1 MERLHS
7 DPGLQPERTTLS
19 WERTTFA
26 FFIVALLLLRWSAVY
41 GWPVFVFV
49 TLLTLFTAVLSVRQR
64 RRYLQLSQ
72 AISTE
77 KAQANVGAV
86 VALTAVL
93 LICGATAVWLILAE

>member
-1 MERLHS
+1 MEQLHS
-7 DPGLQPERTTLS
+7 DPGLQPERTALS

-49 TLLTLFTAVLSVRQR
+49 ALLTVVTAVLSLRQR
-64 RRYLQLSQ
+64 RRYRQLSH
-72 AISTE
+72 AISAE
-77 KAQANVGAV
+77 KAQSNVGAV

-93 LICGATAVWLILAE
+93 LICGATAVWLVLAE